1 MIPLVTESNEL
12 GMTSTDCSGEEK
24 MVFLYMGQSKLK
36 WEADSHSQ
44 ACTPK
49 INTCFF
55 SGLGPLLSPI
65 LPNLPPLSQLLQ
77 RHLPPGLLTVNVI
90 YFINSIKINR
100 LSLSP
105 TPVTSASHLWG
116 SHPDCL
122 LISCGCEL
130 PKAGTGHSKSL
141 SLSTECHGIPWWWG

>member
-1 MIPLVTESNEL
+1 
-12 GMTSTDCSGEEK
+12 

-65 LPNLPPLSQLLQ
+65 FYQTSLLCPSYCSVTSLQGSSPSTLS
-77 RHLPPGLLTVNVI
+77 TSV
-90 YFINSIKINR
+90 NSIKINR
-100 LSLSP
+100 LLSVP
-105 TPVTSASHLWG
+105 NTRNL
-116 SHPDCL
+116 CL
-122 LISCGCEL
+122 SIFE
-130 PKAGTGHSKSL
+130 AVN
-141 SLSTECHGIPWWWG
+141 